1 MFVQIGHNFGAIHDQ
16 QTRCNSSAWLMSESG
31 SSSEEYGGPP
41 ELSLCSQVEY
51 SAVWRI

>member
-31 SSSEEYGGPP
+31 SSGEDGGGPP

-51 SAVWRI
+51 SVEYLI